1 MTIDKYKKFKRIFKA
16 RTYKIRQTTKK
27 GKKMIIIP
35 AIDLKNGQ
43 CVRLRQ
49 GLMEETTVFSDSPV
63 EMAEQ
68 WVSQGAKRLH
78 LVDLN
83 GAFEGKPMNAASVT
97 QITQAFP
104 DLPVQIGGGIR
115 TMEIANAYVEAGISY
130 LIIGTMAVTHPE
142 FVTELCGEFPG
153 KIIVGLDA
161 NNGLVATEGWAKQT
175 NLNVVDLSKKFEQDG
190 VSSIVY
196 TDIARDGMMQGV
208 NVEATASL
216 AKQTSV
222 PIIAS
227 GGITNLQDIAK
238 LLAEQQHG
246 IMGAITG
253 RAIYEGTLDFKEAQ
267 DLCDAK

>member
-1 MTIDKYKKFKRIFKA
+1 MV
-16 RTYKIRQTTKK
+16 
-27 GKKMIIIP
+27 IIP
-35 AIDLKNGQ
+35 AIDLKDGQ

-49 GLMEETTVFSDSPV
+49 GLMDDTTVFSDNPT
-63 EMAEQ
+63 EMAGE

-83 GAFEGKPMNAASVT
+83 GAFEGKPVNAESVKS
-97 QITQAFP
+97 ITQAFP

-115 TMEIANAYVEAGISY
+115 DMAIANAYVEAGISY

-142 FVTELCGEFPG
+142 FVSELCREFPD
-153 KIIVGLDA
+153 KVIVGLDA

-175 NLNVVDLSKKFEQDG
+175 DLHVVDLAKKFEQDG

-208 NVEATASL
+208 NVEATADL
-216 AKQTSV
+216 AKQTSI

-227 GGITNLQDIAK
+227 GGITNIDDISA
-238 LLAEQQHG
+238 LLTEAHHG
-246 IMGAITG
+246 ITGAITG
-253 RAIYEGTLDFKEAQ
+253 RAIYEGTLDFAQ
-267 DLCDAK
+267 AQALCDAN